1 MKRLIK
7 GFSVLLIIVGAC
19 PLTAQEETTSPL
31 KQLLIWENTQEESL
45 LSVLGETYRP
55 VIESWEACLS
65 TGACSDLPVDKIQD
79 MLRATIEQQLY
90 DSTRMSEQYR
100 DIREWISLDTLQT
113 MISPPLSDSVSLRL
127 TRVMELPDEPRM
139 PARQQLNSPKPFW
152 LQVTDEL
159 LINAIEE
166 EAIESAVGII
176 KTELQ
181 QLQETDTLVHILFPN
196 VSRQILNYSTGMPAS
211 VALQHFK
218 AALAVDYQQLDAR
231 FPYALQQT
239 GRLSSQSTRIIEEG
253 EYWLDRYWQGH
264 IDPPVFPGDND
275 ETSFP
280 VNSWLSFLN
289 EAFEV
294 SANQPLHPITIKRL
308 QESGRVA
315 RLCHWWAG
323 LYAPGLSA
331 PSEIM
336 DNLPDNYVQGMI
348 SYHRFVRNT
357 RRANWN
363 IRRPE
368 LLQDFIQTFLDL
380 RGCFLSVE
388 DALDAEQILSAIAN
402 LRYHNKSKSAQ
413 HKALMNIAE
422 ELALYN
428 HPLLLL
434 LGNLAVQDDLD
445 SFQKVLKEIYLPHA
459 SFSSLRKNKR
469 TYLLMG
475 YAGLHSGMETSLHPD
490 RNMRGLHTAMGIC
503 AGPALSMGT
512 GKYAHTFLLQIID
525 LGAPFSFLIKDAED
539 IRSGQFPEKI
549 NLEAFVSPGAGYF
562 LGLKNSPLSL
572 GLSAAMVNNGRTDP
586 GGQETDI
593 LRFNLGLYLDF
604 PIYTL
609 GQVRHSFTHLK

>member
-1 MKRLIK
+1 
-7 GFSVLLIIVGAC
+7 
-19 PLTAQEETTSPL
+19 
-31 KQLLIWENTQEESL
+31 
-45 LSVLGETYRP
+45 
-55 VIESWEACLS
+55 
-65 TGACSDLPVDKIQD
+65 
-79 MLRATIEQQLY
+79 
-90 DSTRMSEQYR
+90 
-100 DIREWISLDTLQT
+100 
-113 MISPPLSDSVSLRL
+113 
-127 TRVMELPDEPRM
+127 
-139 PARQQLNSPKPFW
+139 
-152 LQVTDEL
+152 
-159 LINAIEE
+159 
-166 EAIESAVGII
+166 
-176 KTELQ
+176 
-181 QLQETDTLVHILFPN
+181 
-196 VSRQILNYSTGMPAS
+196 
-211 VALQHFK
+211 
-218 AALAVDYQQLDAR
+218 
-231 FPYALQQT
+231 
-239 GRLSSQSTRIIEEG
+239 
-253 EYWLDRYWQGH
+253 
-264 IDPPVFPGDND
+264 
-275 ETSFP
+275 
-280 VNSWLSFLN
+280 
-289 EAFEV
+289 
-294 SANQPLHPITIKRL
+294 
-308 QESGRVA
+308 
-315 RLCHWWAG
+315 
-323 LYAPGLSA
+323 
-331 PSEIM
+331 
-336 DNLPDNYVQGMI
+336 
-348 SYHRFVRNT
+348 
-357 RRANWN
+357 
-363 IRRPE
+363 
-368 LLQDFIQTFLDL
+368 
-380 RGCFLSVE
+380 LSVE

-490 RNMRGLHTAMGIC
+490 RNMKGLHTAMGIC